1 MIKMRTFL
9 LLLMVLVTSVLSAQE
24 RTIKGIVVDG
34 TMGDDPLPGA
44 TVSVMGEKGNDRITH
59 GTVTDYDGKF
69 SLKVGADDK
78 AFSVRFMGFETQ
90 NVNIIAGKDDYKIV
104 LQSDA
109 KQINE
114 VVVTGY
120 QEIDRRKLTSAIST
134 IKMGDGK
141 IGAVNNIDQA
151 LAGQVAG
158 LSSVT
163 STGAPGAPVKI
174 RIRGTASINGTQ
186 EPLWVLDGIP
196 MDGTDIPSMEDL
208 KDIDNIYQ
216 TSIAGL
222 NPSDIDNITV
232 LKDAAA
238 TAIYGARAANGVIV
252 ITTKKGRAGKPTV
265 NFSGKLTF
273 MPKNDIDRLNLL
285 NSSEKVDLELGLLES
300 DYTYRQNKGG
310 VASILNSLGEMVNF
324 KSGGWNALSEVA
336 KDQINQLRNTNTDWN
351 DILFRNSLSQEYNV
365 SLSGGSDKADY
376 YSSIGYTSEQGTVTG
391 VGNTRYN
398 LTLKTNYQINR
409 LLKVGASV
417 YANERKQNSYL
428 TDSNGFTNPV
438 CYSRLANPYF
448 TPYDDNGNYNY
459 DTNVQ
464 GKEDSSL
471 DFNIFEER
479 ANANTRRR
487 DRSVMAIVNAEL
499 RLTDCLKITSQFG
512 LQEDSYSLSKYAGEN
527 SYAMRKEKLFTEY
540 TTSDGSKKS
549 FLPDGGM
556 HKTTE
561 YHNRQWTWKAMAEFV
576 KTFNRVHD
584 VNLMLG
590 TEVRHAKANSIYSAA
605 YGYDARTLTTQPV
618 IFPNQSW
625 AESYPL
631 HQETETENAFV
642 SWYAT
647 GSYSLFNKYTI
658 GGSVRFDGSDVF
670 GVAKKY
676 RYLPLYSV
684 SALWRA
690 KEEKW
695 LKDARWIDNLSVR
708 ASYGL
713 QGNIDKN
720 TSPYLIGVL
729 KRGDVITGNTEDI
742 ISSETAPNPNLKW
755 EKTENVNVGLDMAV
769 LNNAI
774 TLSVDYYYRHSS
786 DLIGMKMLPL
796 ESGFSS
802 TTINWAS
809 MNNNGLEIALGTRN
823 IHTKDLTWT
832 TNLNIGYNQNKV
844 IKETVAENATYPS
857 REGHPVGA
865 IFAYKTAGL
874 DAEGYPLFVNKDGE
888 KVSATEFLKLNSHG
902 ASTLTAEEQRNLYT
916 YMGTSDP
923 KVSGGFI
930 NTFEYKNWQ
939 LGINFFFNLGMKVR
953 VQPSYNPTSYDRG
966 LNVNRDIL
974 NRWTTDNTKGTFA
987 KLMTSSE
994 RPSEYIQ
1001 YNEYNLYSMLDIWV
1015 KNCNYTRLQSLRL
1028 GYKFPKQWLDHIG
1041 IKSASLSLEA
1051 RNLFVIAS
1059 NYDNYL
1065 DPETMGNPYAQP
1077 IPKSFIFGVNINF

>member
-1 MIKMRTFL
+1 MRMRTFM
-9 LLLMVLVTSVLSAQE
+9 LLLMVFTMNLLSAQE
-24 RTIKGIVVDG
+24 RTITGIVVDG

-44 TVSVMGEKGNDRITH
+44 TVSILGGQNNKVTH
-59 GTVTDYDGKF
+59 GTVTDFEGKF
-69 SLKVGADDK
+69 TLKVDAKDK
-78 AFSVRFMGFETQ
+78 SFSVRFMGFETQ
-90 NVNIIAGKDDYKIV
+90 NVNIIAGKNDYKVV

-120 QEIDRRKLTSAIST
+120 QELDRRKLTSAVTTLKIS
-134 IKMGDGK
+134 DEK

-151 LAGQVAG
+151 LAGQIAG
-158 LSSVT
+158 LSSIT

-252 ITTKKGRAGKPTV
+252 ITTKKGRAGKPTI
-265 NFSGKLTF
+265 NFNGKLTF
-273 MPKNDIDRLNLL
+273 MPKNSIDRLNLL
-285 NSSEKVDLELGLLES
+285 NSNEKVDLELGLLAS

-310 VASILNSLGEMVNF
+310 VASILNTLGETNAY
-324 KSGGWNALSEVA
+324 KAGGWNALSEA
-336 KDQINQLRNTNTDWN
+336 AQNQINQLRNTNTDWN
-351 DILFRNSLSQEYNV
+351 DILFRNALTQEYNV
-365 SLSGGSDKADY
+365 SLSGGSEKADY
-376 YSSIGYTSEQGTVTG
+376 YSSVGYTSEQGTVTG

-398 LTLKTNYQINR
+398 ITLKTNYQINR
-409 LLKVGASV
+409 MLKVGASV
-417 YANERKQNSYL
+417 YANERKQNTYL

-438 CYSRLANPYF
+438 YYSRLANPYF
-448 TPYDDNGNYNY
+448 TPYDENGNYNY

-479 ANANTRRR
+479 ANANTKRR
-487 DRSVMAIVNAEL
+487 DRSLMAILNAEL
-499 RLTDCLKITSQFG
+499 RLTDYLKITSQFG

-527 SYAMRKEKLFTEY
+527 SYAMRKEKLNTEY
-540 TTSDGSKKS
+540 TQADGTKKT
-549 FLPDGGM
+549 FLPEGGM

-561 YHNRQWTWKAMAEFV
+561 YHNRQWTWKAMAEFA
-576 KTFNRVHD
+576 KTFDRIHD
-584 VNLMLG
+584 VNFMLG

-618 IFPNQSW
+618 IFPSQSY

-631 HQETETENAFV
+631 HQESETENAFV

-647 GSYSLFNKYTI
+647 GSYSLLNRYTL
-658 GGSVRFDGSDVF
+658 GGSIRFDGSDVF

-684 SALWRA
+684 SGLWRA

-695 LKDARWIDNLSVR
+695 LKNVKWIDNLALR

-720 TSPYLIGVL
+720 TSPYLIGIL
-729 KRGDVITGNTEDI
+729 KRGSIFNGYTEDI

-755 EKTENVNVGLDMAV
+755 EKTENVNIGLDLAM

-774 TLSVDYYYRHSS
+774 TLSIDYYYRHSS
-786 DLIGMKMLPL
+786 DLIGLKMLPL

-809 MNNNGLEIALGTRN
+809 MNNKGLEIALGTRN
-823 IHTKDLTWT
+823 IHTKDFTWT

-844 IKETVAENATYPS
+844 IQETVAQNATYPS
-857 REGHPVGA
+857 REGYPVGA
-865 IFAYKTAGL
+865 LFAYKTAGL
-874 DAEGYPLFVNKDGE
+874 DEQGYPLFLTKDGE
-888 KVSATEFLKLNSHG
+888 KVSATEFLKLSAAG
-902 ASTLTAEEQRNLYT
+902 ASTLSAEEQRNLYT
-916 YMGTSDP
+916 YMGTTDP
-923 KVSGGFI
+923 KVTGGFI

-939 LGINFFFNLGMKVR
+939 LGINFIFNFGMKVR
-953 VQPSYNPTSYDRG
+953 VQPSYNPANYDRG

-974 NRWTTDNTKGTFA
+974 SRWTADNPNGTFT

-994 RPSEYIQ
+994 RPREYVQ
-1001 YNEYNLYSMLDIWV
+1001 YNEYNLYNMLDIWV
-1015 KNCNYTRLQSLRL
+1015 KNCNYARLQSLRL
-1028 GYKFPKQWLDHIG
+1028 GYKLPTQWLHHIG
-1041 IKSASLSLEA
+1041 VKSASLSLEA

-1077 IPKSFIFGVNINF
+1077 IPKSFIFGVNVNF